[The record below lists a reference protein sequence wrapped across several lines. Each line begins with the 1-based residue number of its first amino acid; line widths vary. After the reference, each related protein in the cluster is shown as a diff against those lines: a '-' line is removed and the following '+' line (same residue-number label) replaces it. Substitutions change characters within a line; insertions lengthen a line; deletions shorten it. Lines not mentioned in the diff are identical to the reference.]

1 MGQLHS
7 HLELSEKH
15 RRTDYASLHIE
26 IFHKQSVNEI
36 SPYSTLY
43 LVCSRTLLPT
53 AVVRL
58 KFP

>member
-7 HLELSEKH
+7 HLELSKKY

-26 IFHKQSVNEI
+26 IFHKQSANEI

-43 LVCSRTLLPT
+43 LV
-53 AVVRL
+53 
-58 KFP
+58 